1 MAKASSG
8 RPKTTKKKAV
18 EAEEPKEVETVTEEA
33 NEEVMVAEKEK
44 PEMRNVMI
52 GQPGGPVDD
61 DDVAND
67 PIAAVDA
74 ETHAKYE
81 EIKRGETHITALQKM
96 TVSDLHEIAKA
107 DGKQANQKAQ

>member
-8 RPKTTKKKAV
+8 RPKTTKKKSA
-18 EAEEPKEVETVTEEA
+18 EAEETKEIEKA
-33 NEEVMVAEKEK
+33 SEEVMVAEKEK
-44 PEMRNVMI
+44 PDVRNIMI
-52 GQPGGPVDD
+52 GQPGGPADD
-61 DDVAND
+61 GDDD

-96 TVSDLHEIAKA
+96 TVSDLHEVSFLLIY
-107 DGKQANQKAQ
+107 